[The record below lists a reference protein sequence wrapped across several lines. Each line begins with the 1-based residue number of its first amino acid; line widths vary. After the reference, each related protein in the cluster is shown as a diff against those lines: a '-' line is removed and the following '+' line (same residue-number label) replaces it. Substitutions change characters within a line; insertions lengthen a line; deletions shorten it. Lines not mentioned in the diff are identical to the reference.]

1 MNLTRLAD
9 DELLAST
16 PRRPE
21 AFGEFYAGGVDE
33 VTYTYADGS
42 EQRLPAHDTIVFASP
57 IDRWPKRLS
66 WVDDGKPQ
74 SLTVQPAKDYSYD
87 IDVRPGF
94 GE

>member
-1 MNLTRLAD
+1 MGVMNLTRLSD

-42 EQRLPAHDTIVFASP
+42 EQRLPAHDTSSSSARSTAGPSACRGSTTAS
-57 IDRWPKRLS
+57 RSR
-66 WVDDGKPQ
+66 
-74 SLTVQPAKDYSYD
+74 
-87 IDVRPGF
+87 
-94 GE
+94 